1 VVTSP
6 SNSTDRRYAWLCAG
20 IVLAAIALTVPI
32 AECGVNDD
40 WSYTKTAFDLAQ
52 TGHLLYNGW
61 SAAMLG
67 AQACWGALFIKLF
80 GVSFLA
86 TRLSV
91 APLAAG
97 SAALLYVLHR
107 RAGLPPSL
115 AFFGTLT
122 ITLSP
127 VFIPTAASFMTEIP
141 ALFLF
146 LASIYG
152 YVRLADVL
160 DAAKST
166 NEPPA
171 SWRNRLWG
179 WLLFGL
185 TTGLLG
191 GTVRQIDWFVPM
203 LAPGF
208 LLARRQTFRQLRPA
222 VVPLMASSLVALC
235 GTMAFSAWF
244 KDQPYAIPMGAMLLF
259 TGDKV
264 PALLCLGLAS
274 LMQTLGVM
282 LIPLL
287 ITLPML
293 YRRWL
298 AGQRLPRLRLG
309 GALILTL
316 FIWLLAWLSYNRQW
330 TFPWLGNTLS
340 VQPYLTGTAP
350 APPDSI
356 PTTLPMNIWNAVRL
370 AVTALVCGA
379 LALWIAARMWP
390 RRKGTGEQPCGPMPA
405 IIGLLIVF
413 SAAYVPVL
421 LLKGLGPY
429 SFGLFDRYLLP
440 VFPLAT
446 MCLLLVFRR
455 WTGRDQLP
463 LASWF
468 LLVLFGFYGMAQA
481 HDYFVQLRARL
492 AVTQYLEQ
500 RGIPRTRIMAGFE
513 YDGWTQ
519 VEVAG
524 YFNDRRIEKP
534 KNIYIPP
541 TTPPGFATI
550 YTLWTYTP
558 VVHPDYVVALV
569 QHPDLL
575 VTDLPPTD
583 FWCWLPPFHR
593 RLQVQVSDPALAAV
607 SRLPA
612 RPAPPAAAH

>member
-1 VVTSP
+1 MVALLLKTP
-6 SNSTDRRYAWLCAG
+6 DRRYAWFCAG
-20 IVLAAIALTVPI
+20 IVIAAIALTVPI

-40 WSYTKTAFDLAQ
+40 WSYTKTVLDLTQ
-52 TGHLLYNGW
+52 TGRLLYNGW
-61 SAAMLG
+61 GGAMLG
-67 AQACWGALFIKLF
+67 AQAYWGALFVKLF
-80 GVSFLA
+80 GFSFL
-86 TRLSV
+86 TVRLSV

-97 SAALLYVLHR
+97 CAALLYVLHR
-107 RAGLPPSL
+107 RAGLSPSL

-127 VFIPTAASFMTEIP
+127 VFIPNAASFMTEIP

-160 DAAKST
+160 DAT
-166 NEPPA
+166 EPSAPA
-171 SWRNRLWG
+171 LWG
-179 WLLFGL
+179 WLMLAVSA
-185 TTGLLG
+185 GLLG
-191 GTVRQIDWFVPM
+191 GTVRQIDWFVPL

-208 LLARRQTFRQLRPA
+208 LLLRYRTIRQQRSPF
-222 VVPLMASSLVALC
+222 VPLAVSSLAAL
-235 GTMAFSAWF
+235 GGMMAFSAWF
-244 KDQPYAIPMGAMLLF
+244 KDQPYAVPMGALLLF
-259 TGDKV
+259 TNEKA
-264 PALLCLGLAS
+264 PALFCLGLAS

-282 LIPLL
+282 MLPLL

-298 AGQRLPRLRLG
+298 AGQRLPWLHLG
-309 GALILTL
+309 NALILML
-316 FIWLLAWLSYNRQW
+316 FIWFLAWLSYKREW
-330 TFPWLGNTLS
+330 AFPWLGNTFS
-340 VQPYLTGTAP
+340 VQPYMTGTAP

-356 PTTLPMNIWNAVRL
+356 PTTLPANVWNLVRL
-370 AVTALVCGA
+370 TVTALVCGT
-379 LALWIAARMWP
+379 LALWLATRVWP
-390 RRKGTGEQPCGPMPA
+390 HRKSAGDQPRDRMPA
-405 IIGLLIVF
+405 VIGLLMVF
-413 SAAYVPVL
+413 SAVYVPVL

-429 SFGLFDRYLLP
+429 SFGLYDRYLLP

-446 MCLLLVFRR
+446 MGFLLVFQQ
-455 WTGRDQLP
+455 WTGRDRLP

-468 LLVLFGFYGMAQA
+468 VLLLFAFYGVAQA
-481 HDYFVQLRARL
+481 HDYFVQLRARV

-519 VEVAG
+519 LVVAG
-524 YFNDRRIEKP
+524 HYNDPRIEKP
-534 KNIYIPP
+534 QGSYTPP
-541 TTPPGFATI
+541 TTSPSFVTM

-583 FWCWLPPFHR
+583 FGCWLPPFHR
-593 RLQVQVSDPALAAV
+593 HLQVQVSDPTLAAV

-612 RPAPPAAAH
+612 RSATPAATH